1 MRFLFRD
8 TVVNLQAIHP
18 QRSVVVEDSPVEEL
32 EGALEAAN
40 AACASE
46 FSAS

>member
-1 MRFLFRD
+1 MRLLSCD
-8 TVVNLQAIHP
+8 TVVDLQAIHP
-18 QRSVVVEDSPVEEL
+18 QRSVVVEYSPVEAL
-32 EGALEAAN
+32 EGALEAVD